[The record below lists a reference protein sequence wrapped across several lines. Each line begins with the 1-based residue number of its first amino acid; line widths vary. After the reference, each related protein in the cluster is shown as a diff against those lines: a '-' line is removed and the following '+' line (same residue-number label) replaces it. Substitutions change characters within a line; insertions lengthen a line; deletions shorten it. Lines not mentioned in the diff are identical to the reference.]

1 MRAAFVGLALVVA
14 LALQTTVSRYLPGI
28 GSLDLVLVV
37 VIYVA
42 LSFGPVPG
50 LLAGTVGGLA
60 QDVLSGGIVG
70 VGGLAKTIVGFVA
83 GVIGMQFIVAQ
94 ALPRFLVFFCA
105 TVVQAGCFFGL
116 YAMLEP
122 ALSTTYTAV
131 FWQALAN
138 ALVGILAF
146 QARDFAPGVM
156 ERRRTAGT
164 YVRTRRLE

>member
-1 MRAAFVGLALVVA
+1 VRAAFVGLALAVA
-14 LALQTTVSRYLPGI
+14 LALQTTVARQLAGI

-50 LLAGTVGGLA
+50 LVSGSVGGLA

-70 VGGLAKTIVGFVA
+70 VGGLAKCIVGFVA

-105 TVVQAGCFFGL
+105 TVVQAACFFGL
-116 YAMLEP
+116 YAMLKP
-122 ALSTTYTAV
+122 DLSATYTAV
-131 FWQALAN
+131 VWQALAN

-146 QARDFAPGVM
+146 QIRDFAPGMM
-156 ERRRTAGT
+156 ERRRASST
-164 YVRTRRLE
+164 YVRTRRLQ

>member
-1 MRAAFVGLALVVA
+1 MGVALAVA
-14 LALQTTVSRYLPGI
+14 LALQTTVARHVPGL
-28 GSLDLVLVV
+28 GSVDVVLVV

-42 LSFGPVPG
+42 LSFGPVSG
-50 LLAGTVGGLA
+50 LVAGTIGGLA

-105 TVVQAGCFFGL
+105 TVVQAACFFGL

-122 ALSTTYTAV
+122 ELSTTYTAV
-131 FWQALAN
+131 IWQSLAN
-138 ALVGILAF
+138 ALIGVLAF
-146 QARDFAPGVM
+146 QIRDFAPGMM
-156 ERRRTAGT
+156 ERRRSSSS
-164 YVRTRRLE
+164 YIRTRRLQ